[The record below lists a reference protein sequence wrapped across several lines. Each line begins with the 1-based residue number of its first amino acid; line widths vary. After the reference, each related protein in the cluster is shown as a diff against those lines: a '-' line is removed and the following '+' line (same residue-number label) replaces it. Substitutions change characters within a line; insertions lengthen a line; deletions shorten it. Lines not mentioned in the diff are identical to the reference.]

1 MSRIRTKISSNR
13 MGLAQKIKILLSTPV
28 HARGETYYVLENLA
42 ILMSSGTDI
51 LSALATIR
59 ESMSSPWMRQK
70 IDILTTNID
79 SGMPFWRALS
89 ATNLMPTRMI
99 TLIKIGEEAGRLPE
113 NLALLVTQSQKERLF
128 HSRLQS
134 AMLYPA
140 LVLTI
145 TSVVG
150 IGIAWFIL
158 PRLTKLFSE
167 LNVELPIM
175 TRILM
180 FFGNL
185 LDEHGLI
192 VSTTLA
198 CLIGVLIYIF
208 FVNQKTKVAGQ
219 WLVFHIPGIKRLAQE
234 VEIARFGYLF
244 GTLLTAGLPL
254 VDAMRSLIE
263 ATPFRRYSKLYRH
276 LATTIEEGKTITDAF
291 HMEKSSAAL
300 IPLPIQQMLSAA
312 WNSGRMPET
321 SLTVGKIYEDKIE
334 VTTKNIS
341 TLLEPVL
348 LIIVW
353 LGVINVAL
361 AVIMPIYQLIGNL
374 NGSPGAV
381 TVQQKPTKAVVI
393 PPAKPAPKVIQRIA
407 TVDAASPL
415 NVRQEPNISSV
426 SVAKIQPDTTYP
438 VIDEQEDWFKIIL
451 PNDITGWV
459 NGTYVT
465 VTTP

>member
-1 MSRIRTKISSNR
+1 
-13 MGLAQKIKILLSTPV
+13 MGLAQKIKVLLSTPV

-59 ESMSSPWMRQK
+59 ESLSSAWMRQK
-70 IDILTTNID
+70 IDTLSGNID
-79 SGMPFWRALS
+79 SGQPFWRALA
-89 ATNLMPTRMI
+89 ATNLLPTRMI

-113 NLALLVTQSQKERLF
+113 NLSLLVMQSQKERLF
-128 HSRLQS
+128 RSRLQS

-140 LVLTI
+140 LVLII

-158 PRLTKLFSE
+158 PRLTKLFTE
-167 LNVELPIM
+167 LDVELPIM
-175 TRILM
+175 TRVLM

-185 LDEHGLI
+185 LEHHGAI
-192 VSTTLA
+192 VLTALA
-198 CLIGVLIYIF
+198 ILIGALLYIF
-208 FVNQKTKVAGQ
+208 FINQKTKVAGQ

-263 ATPFRRYSKLYRH
+263 ATPFRRYSKLYQH

-291 HMEKSSAAL
+291 RSKKNSAAL

-321 SLTVGKIYEDKIE
+321 SLSVGKIYEDKIE

-353 LGVINVAL
+353 LAVVNVAL
-361 AVIMPIYQLIGNL
+361 AVIMPIYKLIGNL
-374 NGSPGAV
+374 NGPQNTTSVQKKSGKAIVLPPV
-381 TVQQKPTKAVVI
+381 TRTPQ
-393 PPAKPAPKVIQRIA
+393 AKKIVA
-407 TVDAASPL
+407 TVTAASQL
-415 NVRQEPNISSV
+415 NVRKEPSAQAQAVTKIAPNTSYQVIKEV
-426 SVAKIQPDTTYP
+426 S
-438 VIDEQEDWFKIIL
+438 DWVEIIL
-451 PNDITGWV
+451 TDNTTGWV
-459 NGTYVT
+459 NSAYVNISEE
-465 VTTP
+465 